1 MNVFKSVP
9 IKVSI
14 FSIIYLI
21 VLITIAPIMDHLFTD
36 LKTDLLEKESESQI
50 FMEVIMHIVVLSVV
64 WYFIRNN
71 LNDFLKHTMK
81 VSIQEHTKTT
91 IDIVSAIAL
100 VGLQKNLL
108 AKLDYITSN
117 HPVRDF

>member
-1 MNVFKSVP
+1 
-9 IKVSI
+9 
-14 FSIIYLI
+14 
-21 VLITIAPIMDHLFTD
+21 MDHLFTD
-36 LKTDLLEKESESQI
+36 LSTDIREKESKSQI
-50 FMEVIMHIVVLSVV
+50 FMEVVIHIVVLSVV
-64 WYFIRNN
+64 WYFIRINVN
-71 LNDFLKHTMK
+71 SFLEHTMK

-117 HPVRDF
+117 HPVRVLDF

>member
-1 MNVFKSVP
+1 
-9 IKVSI
+9 
-14 FSIIYLI
+14 
-21 VLITIAPIMDHLFTD
+21 MDHLFTD
-36 LKTDLLEKESESQI
+36 LNTDIREKESKLQI
-50 FMEVIMHIVVLSVV
+50 FMEVVMHIVVLSVV

-100 VGLQKNLL
+100 VGLQKNLV